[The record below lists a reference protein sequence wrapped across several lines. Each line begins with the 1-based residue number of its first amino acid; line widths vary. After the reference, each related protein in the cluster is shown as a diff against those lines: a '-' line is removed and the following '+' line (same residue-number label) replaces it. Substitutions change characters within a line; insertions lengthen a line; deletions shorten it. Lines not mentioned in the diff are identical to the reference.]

1 MKRKLDERLEQ
12 IDRYNLPHKFKGG
25 HLPKEC
31 STVAEV
37 GDSVNEY
44 RVNVKEHFPEY
55 YHSHDRG
62 LVLGQ
67 EIPDLYDLFCKELAR
82 RVIFPVAEG
91 LEVEARAIFDSLN
104 GGTHFF
110 LVPSQNYLEQLEKE
124 KAKLTK

>member
-67 EIPDLYDLFCKELAR
+67 EIPELYDLFCKEL
-82 RVIFPVAEG
+82 
-91 LEVEARAIFDSLN
+91 
-104 GGTHFF
+104 
-110 LVPSQNYLEQLEKE
+110 E
-124 KAKLTK
+124 KALTRLLPYEVKELTIWLKIFTSNKPELYICMNLIK